1 MQNSMSKKN
10 LRKISSDDKM
20 KCLDI
25 LWTCSASLKT
35 REEVKNF
42 FKDLLTP
49 SESIMLG
56 RRLQIAKMLLEGK
69 SYDFIGDAL
78 GAGRSTIASVHQ
90 WLSSGFGGYEKV
102 LQKFEAQLKKR
113 FERLENDKDAPMSFG
128 WLKKKY
134 PLHFLLF
141 NLLDRK

>member
-1 MQNSMSKKN
+1 MSKKN
-10 LRKISSDDKM
+10 LRKISAGDK
-20 KCLDI
+20 KKYLDI
-25 LWTCSASLKT
+25 LWTCAASLKT

-56 RRLQIAKMLLEGK
+56 RRLQIAKMLLEGRG
-69 SYDFIGDAL
+69 YDFIGEAM
-78 GAGRSTIASVHQ
+78 GAGRSTIAAVHQ
-90 WLSSGFGGYEKV
+90 WLNSGFGGYEKA
-102 LQKFEAQLKKR
+102 LRGFEAQLEKR
-113 FERLENDKDAPMSFG
+113 FEKVEHYKDAPMSFG

-141 NLLDRK
+141 NLLDKK

>member
-1 MQNSMSKKN
+1 MSKKN
-10 LRKISSDDKM
+10 LRKISADNKM

-25 LWTCSASLKT
+25 LWTCIVSLKT
-35 REEVKNF
+35 RKEVKNF

-69 SYDFIGDAL
+69 SYDFIGESM
-78 GAGRSTIASVHQ
+78 GTGRSTIAGVHQ
-90 WLSSGFGGYEKV
+90 WLNSGFGGYEKA
-102 LQKFEAQLKKR
+102 LQGFEAQLKKR
-113 FERLENDKDAPMSFG
+113 FSKAEYLKETPMSFG

-141 NLLDRK
+141 NLLDKK

>member
-1 MQNSMSKKN
+1 MSKKN
-10 LRKISSDDKM
+10 LRKISADNKI

-25 LWTCSASLKT
+25 LWTCSSSLKT

-69 SYDFIGDAL
+69 SYDFIGESM
-78 GAGRSTIASVHQ
+78 GAGRSTIAGVHQ
-90 WLSSGFGGYEKV
+90 WLSSGFGGYEKA
-102 LQKFEAQLKKR
+102 LRGFEAQLKKR
-113 FERLENDKDAPMSFG
+113 FEKVDQRYKDAPMSFG
-128 WLKKKY
+128 WLKRKY

-141 NLLDRK
+141 NLLDKK

>member
-1 MQNSMSKKN
+1 MSKKG
-10 LRKISSDDKM
+10 LRKIPADDK
-20 KCLDI
+20 KRYLDI
-25 LWTCSASLKT
+25 LWTCSASLRT

-69 SYDFIGDAL
+69 GYDFIGEKM
-78 GAGRSTIASVHQ
+78 GAGKSTIAGVHQ
-90 WLSSGFGGYEKV
+90 WLNSGFGGYEKAISA
-102 LQKFEAQLKKR
+102 FESQLKKR
-113 FERLENDKDAPMSFG
+113 LGPKDYHRDPPMSFG

-141 NLLDRK
+141 NLLDKK

>member
-1 MQNSMSKKN
+1 MSKKN
-10 LRKISSDDKM
+10 LRKISADNKM

-25 LWTCSASLKT
+25 LWICIASLKT

-69 SYDFIGDAL
+69 SYNFIGESM
-78 GAGRSTIASVHQ
+78 GAGRSTIAGVHR
-90 WLSSGFGGYEKV
+90 WLNSGFGGYEKA
-102 LQKFEAQLKKR
+102 LQRFEAQLKKR
-113 FERLENDKDAPMSFG
+113 FSRVDHYKESPMSFG

-141 NLLDRK
+141 NLLDKK

>member
-1 MQNSMSKKN
+1 MSKKN
-10 LRKISSDDKM
+10 LRKISADDKK
-20 KCLDI
+20 KCLDL
-25 LWTCSASLKT
+25 LWTCSASLRT

-69 SYDFIGDAL
+69 SYDFIERVM
-78 GAGRSTIASVHQ
+78 GAGKTTIASVHQ
-90 WLSSGFGGYEKV
+90 WLNSGFGGYEKA
-102 LQKFEAQLKKR
+102 LRNFEVQLKKR
-113 FERLENDKDAPMSFG
+113 WGKMEYYKDPPMSFG

-141 NLLDRK
+141 NLLDKK

>member
-1 MQNSMSKKN
+1 MSKKN
-10 LRKISSDDKM
+10 LRKISADDK
-20 KCLDI
+20 KKYLDI
-25 LWTCSASLKT
+25 LWTCAASLHT

-69 SYDFIGDAL
+69 SYDFIGRAM
-78 GAGRSTIASVHQ
+78 GTGKSTIAGVHQ
-90 WLSSGFGGYEKV
+90 WLSSGFGGYGKA
-102 LQKFEAQLKKR
+102 LQNFEVHLKKR
-113 FERLENDKDAPMSFG
+113 FEKMERYHKETPMSFA
-128 WLKKKY
+128 WLKRKY

-141 NLLDRK
+141 NLLDNK

>member
-1 MQNSMSKKN
+1 MSKKN
-10 LRKISSDDKM
+10 LRKISVDDRK

-69 SYDFIGDAL
+69 SYGFIGESI

-90 WLSSGFGGYEKV
+90 WLNNGFGGYEKA
-102 LQKFEAQLKKR
+102 LRSFESQLKKR
-113 FERLENDKDAPMSFG
+113 FSGSEYYKDPPMSFG

-141 NLLDRK
+141 NLLDKK

>member
-1 MQNSMSKKN
+1 MSKKN
-10 LRKISSDDKM
+10 LRKISADDKM

-25 LWTCSASLKT
+25 LWTCIASLKT

-69 SYDFIGDAL
+69 SYDFIGESM
-78 GAGRSTIASVHQ
+78 GAGRATIAGVHQ
-90 WLSSGFGGYEKV
+90 WLNSGFGGYEKA
-102 LQKFEAQLKKR
+102 LQNFETQLKKR
-113 FERLENDKDAPMSFG
+113 FGKKDHYHKETPMSFA
-128 WLKKKY
+128 WLKRKY

-141 NLLDRK
+141 NLLDKEKI